1 VTATDPAD
9 GRGTLTQCG
18 SNSRFLDLLKGAVME
33 LSNYELVRYPSG
45 QLIITKSDAK
55 SSFRD
60 VVGVYTSEIE
70 AQRALERLNGQPGS
84 GEPVAQAAAVLPRVA

>member
-9 GRGTLTQCG
+9 GRGTITECG
-18 SNSRFLDLLKGAVME
+18 SNSQFLDLLKGAVME
-33 LSNYELVRYPSG
+33 LPNYELVRYPSG

-60 VVGVYTSEIE
+60 IVGVYTNEVE
-70 AQRALERLNGQPGS
+70 AQRALERLNGQAGS
-84 GEPVAQAAAVLPRVA
+84 AEPSVHSTATLPRVA